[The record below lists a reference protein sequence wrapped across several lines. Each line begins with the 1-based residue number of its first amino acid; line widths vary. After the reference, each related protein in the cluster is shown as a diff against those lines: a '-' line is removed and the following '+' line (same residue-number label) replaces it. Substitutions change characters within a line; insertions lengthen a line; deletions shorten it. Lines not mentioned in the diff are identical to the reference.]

1 MSRKGVSNLIKDKS
15 GIVEPKR
22 IFNRQSVRK
31 IETVT
36 NDEAQQKKPFYIL
49 ENYFP
54 DESGYPRQK
63 GVVKQNTTLSFM
75 LYQYEQQLKFAN
87 KNRPHKYKDHL
98 RWCKWA
104 KRVATLEA
112 KVNEYKE
119 LVK

>member
-1 MSRKGVSNLIKDKS
+1 MSRKSIPNLIKDKS
-15 GIVEPKR
+15 GYVEPKR
-22 IFNRQSVRK
+22 IFNRQRVRK
-31 IETVT
+31 LEVLPEPSGIV
-36 NDEAQQKKPFYIL
+36 KPFNVL
-49 ENYFP
+49 ESYFP
-54 DESGYPRQK
+54 DDSGYPRQK